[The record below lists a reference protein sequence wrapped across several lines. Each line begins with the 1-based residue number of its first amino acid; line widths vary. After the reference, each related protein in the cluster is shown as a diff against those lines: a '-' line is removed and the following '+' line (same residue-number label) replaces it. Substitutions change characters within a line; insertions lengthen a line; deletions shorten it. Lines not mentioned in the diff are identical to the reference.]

1 VAALAG
7 HDSGHS
13 LAEND
18 VGEANLKFPFHLAV
32 VVDDLAAAR
41 EFYGGLL
48 GCAEGRSASHWVDF
62 NFFGH
67 QLVCHLSDKYPGN
80 AKDAVSNVVDGHD
93 VPVPHFGAVLDFFY
107 FDVLAGELRD
117 AQIPFVIEP
126 HVRFKGQ
133 PGEQRTMFF
142 LDPSGNAIEIKA
154 FKNIQEQLFAK

>member
-1 VAALAG
+1 V
-7 HDSGHS
+7 DS
-13 LAEND
+13 LP
-18 VGEANLKFPFHLAV
+18 PFHLAIRV
-32 VVDDLAAAR
+32 RDLDEAR
-41 EFYGGLL
+41 KFYGEIL
-48 GCAEGRSASHWVDF
+48 GCDEGRSSREWVDF

-67 QLVCHLSDKYPGN
+67 QLVCHLSDKYPGSAN
-80 AKDAVSNVVDGHD
+80 DAVSNVVDGHG

-107 FDVLAGELRD
+107 FDVLEQELRA
-117 AQIPFVIEP
+117 AQVPFVIEP

>member
-1 VAALAG
+1 V
-7 HDSGHS
+7 DS
-13 LAEND
+13 LP
-18 VGEANLKFPFHLAV
+18 PFHLAIRV
-32 VVDDLAAAR
+32 RDLAEAR
-41 EFYGGLL
+41 KFYGDILD
-48 GCAEGRSASHWVDF
+48 CDEGRSSSEWVDF

-67 QLVCHLSDKYPGN
+67 QLVCHLSDKYPGSTQ
-80 AKDAVSNVVDGHD
+80 DAVHNVVDGHG

-107 FDVLAGELRD
+107 FEVLEKELRN
-117 AQIPFVIEP
+117 AKVPFVIEP

>member
-1 VAALAG
+1 VE
-7 HDSGHS
+7 S
-13 LAEND
+13 LP
-18 VGEANLKFPFHLAV
+18 PFHLAIRV
-32 VVDDLAAAR
+32 RDLDEAR
-41 EFYGGLL
+41 KFYGEIL
-48 GCAEGRSASHWVDF
+48 GCDEGRSSSEWVDF

-67 QLVCHLSDKYPGN
+67 QLVCHLSDKYPASAN
-80 AKDAVSNVVDGHD
+80 EAVSNVDAGQG
-93 VPVPHFGAVLDFFY
+93 VPVPNFGAILDFFY
-107 FDVLAGELRD
+107 FDVLEQELRG

>member
-1 VAALAG
+1 V
-7 HDSGHS
+7 DS
-13 LAEND
+13 LP
-18 VGEANLKFPFHLAV
+18 PFHLAIRV
-32 VVDDLAAAR
+32 RDLDEAR
-41 EFYGGLL
+41 KFYGEILD
-48 GCAEGRSASHWVDF
+48 CDEGRSSSEWVDF

-67 QLVCHLSDKYPGN
+67 QLVCHLSDKYPD
-80 AKDAVSNVVDGHD
+80 ATKDTASNVVDGHG

-107 FDVLAGELRD
+107 FDVLEQELRI
-117 AQIPFVIEP
+117 AKVPFVIEP

>member
-1 VAALAG
+1 V
-7 HDSGHS
+7 DS
-13 LAEND
+13 LP
-18 VGEANLKFPFHLAV
+18 PFHLAIRV
-32 VVDDLAAAR
+32 RDLDEAR
-41 EFYGGLL
+41 KFYGEILD
-48 GCAEGRSASHWVDF
+48 CDEGRSSSEWVDF

-67 QLVCHLSDKYPGN
+67 QLVCHVSDKYP
-80 AKDAVSNVVDGHD
+80 AAVQDAAHNVVDGHG

-107 FDVLAGELRD
+107 FDVLEKELRN
-117 AQIPFVIEP
+117 AQVPFVIEP